1 MVMKT
6 SRTFVVYS
14 PFFVVSSDIN
24 GIKCK
29 GALCSRM
36 AWEYLVVDLKNRG
49 RTVFENG
56 IMVKSHTKKK
66 DLSKLPQDL
75 SNEKGR
81 TMMEEA
87 KGSILNQYGGANLE
101 VVGTHLDLKVPKAGA
116 ISSGWALRVFCLNPI
131 HGSL

>member
-49 RTVFENG
+49 RTVYENG

-75 SNEKGR
+75 WNGKGR

-87 KGSILNQYGGANLE
+87 KGSILNQYGGANWEL
-101 VVGTHLDLKVPKAGA
+101 VSTHFDVETEESKY
-116 ISSGWALRVFCLNPI
+116 VFKRKTD
-131 HGSL
+131 